1 METPHV
7 AEAVLVAL
15 LTLASPA
22 AAQAPSGAAGPA
34 VPNGVSLLEWSG
46 WEVGQ
51 TVAFQ
56 DARGERYCVRIGS
69 PRELHGRAWVPL
81 QGLPWP
87 TLASDSQI
95 LLAHD
100 GTLALAVVRTPGP
113 RPFVEPLHQPEPAT
127 LRFLEGVTPDQA
139 RSMDLED
146 GWYAFGN
153 SAGAPTTLVYLWCAR
168 CADAA
173 AVARFERGRG
183 LVMIKETTIQGT
195 EKLHLVDDAC
205 GLPDVEF
212 DLYVEPAPGREP

>member
-1 METPHV
+1 MTIPPFTN
-7 AEAVLVAL
+7 VAL
-15 LTLASPA
+15 GVLLGLASPA
-22 AAQAPSGAAGPA
+22 AAQTPPGSAGPA

-46 WEVGQ
+46 WEIGQ
-51 TVAFQ
+51 TVTFE
-56 DARGERYCVRIGS
+56 DRRGERHCVRVGS
-69 PRELHGRAWVPL
+69 PRELQHRVWVPL

-100 GTLALAVVRTPGP
+100 GTLGLAVVRTPGP
-113 RPFVEPLHQPEPAT
+113 RPFAEPLHSPEPAT

-168 CADAA
+168 CADAG

-183 LVMIKETTIQGT
+183 LVTIKETTIQGT

-212 DLYVEPAPGREP
+212 ELYVEPAPGREP

>member
-1 METPHV
+1 MRTPRL
-7 AEAVLVAL
+7 ARVAL
-15 LTLASPA
+15 GMLLGLAPPA
-22 AAQAPSGAAGPA
+22 AAQAPAGSGGPL
-34 VPNGVSLLEWSG
+34 VPNGESLLAWSG
-46 WEVGQ
+46 WELGQ
-51 TVAFQ
+51 TVTFQ
-56 DARGERYCVRIGS
+56 DARGERYCVRVGN
-69 PRELHGRAWVPL
+69 PRRLQDRIWVPL

-87 TLASDSQI
+87 AFASDSQI

-113 RPFVEPLHQPEPAT
+113 RPFVEPLHTPEPGT

-153 SAGAPTTLVYLWCAR
+153 SAGAPTTLVYLWCAG
-168 CADAA
+168 CEDAG

-205 GLPDVEF
+205 GVPDVEF
-212 DLYVEPAPGREP
+212 ELYVEPAPGREP